1 MAQDIAKIQEK
12 LNDLIA
18 LDIDAVNAYEEAIKR
33 MSVGFIQER
42 LKQFQDDH
50 QRHIR
55 DLTAVVDRLG
65 GKPRAKPDVKGFIIK
80 GFTAITSSV
89 GDEGALKAM
98 QSNEKLTNK
107 TYKDACE
114 GVPWP
119 ADVRVIIE
127 RNFADEQRHL
137 AFVEE
142 CLRTRAWEQQQPIQP

>member
-42 LKQFQDDH
+42 LKQFQGDH

-65 GKPRAKPDVKGFIIK
+65 GKPRTKPDVKGFVIK
-80 GFTAITSSV
+80 GFTAVTSAM

-107 TYKDACE
+107 TYKDALDFA
-114 GVPWP
+114 WP
-119 ADVRVIIE
+119 DDVTVIIQ

-142 CLRTRAWEQQQPIQP
+142 CLRTRAWEQQQPVQP